1 MESIDRSVL
10 VGYSAQQMYALFED
24 VESYPQFL
32 PWCDRAEASVREPGR
47 TVATLHVNFH
57 GLRHQ
62 FTTENIKQHGA
73 RIGMKLVA
81 GPFRNLDGHWAF
93 TALDEHACKV
103 EFRLRY
109 QFAGR
114 LLEKAV
120 GPLFH
125 RIADSFV
132 NAFVR
137 RAQEK
142 FGAS

>member
-1 MESIDRSVL
+1 MEFIDRSVL
-10 VGYSAQQMYALFED
+10 VGYSAQQMYALVED

-32 PWCDRAEASVREPGR
+32 PWCDRAVASVREPGR
-47 TVATLHVNFH
+47 TLATLHVNLH
-57 GLRHQ
+57 GLRQQ
-62 FTTENIKQHGA
+62 FTTENINHPGA
-73 RIGMKLVA
+73 RIDMKLVA
-81 GPFRNLDGHWAF
+81 GPFRDLEGHWAF
-93 TALDEHACKV
+93 TALDETACKV
-103 EFRLRY
+103 EFSLRY

-132 NAFVR
+132 DAFVR